1 MDTALG
7 RESRG
12 LFRAQTSS
20 VQHHSRNK
28 SRRGW
33 ECCGRRRTVSLTDLR
48 VVLCRPVFLEGSQYS
63 EEEVW
68 KFQCEKQLAQG
79 TTSSLCPRNS
89 FLGPGMTL
97 SYTQRPGLQLVY
109 AVTPLF
115 LGSPLILLHLPLV
128 CPTFPGISSLI
139 NSWHKSCFQGLLLE
153 VRATKRTES
162 N

>member
-97 SYTQRPGLQLVY
+97 SYTQRPGLQLPITLCVSFPLSSPLPSLPLSSPLLLSLL
-109 AVTPLF
+109 PLF
-115 LGSPLILLHLPLV
+115 SPLSYLTGP
-128 CPTFPGISSLI
+128 P
-139 NSWHKSCFQGLLLE
+139 
-153 VRATKRTES
+153 VR
-162 N
+162 